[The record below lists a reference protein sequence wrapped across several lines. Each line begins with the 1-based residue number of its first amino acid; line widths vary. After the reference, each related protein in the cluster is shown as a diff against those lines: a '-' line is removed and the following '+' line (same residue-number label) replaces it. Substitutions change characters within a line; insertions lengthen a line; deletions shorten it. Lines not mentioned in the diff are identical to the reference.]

1 MKAHTMHRTLRKMK
15 VSFTVFWK
23 PALICGRF
31 GTLGSLYDIDKKTL
45 WEQLPDAFDFLQ
57 EVDK

>member
-1 MKAHTMHRTLRKMK
+1 MHRTLRKMK

-45 WEQLPDAFDFLQ
+45 WEQLPDALDFLQ